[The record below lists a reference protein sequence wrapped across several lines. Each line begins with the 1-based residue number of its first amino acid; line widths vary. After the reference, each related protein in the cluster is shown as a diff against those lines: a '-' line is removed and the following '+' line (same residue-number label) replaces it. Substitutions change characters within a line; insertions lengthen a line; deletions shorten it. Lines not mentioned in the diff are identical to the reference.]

1 QVNDSS
7 NRRII
12 RPIRQGYLCQSRDP
26 PVLSDRR
33 AFQYLPLYDPKVREL
48 EGAAFLA
55 WKGQMQGGLVQT
67 AIGEVT
73 PAHRKSGCD
82 PQDYFRERDFSGV
95 IAALV
100 WDYL

>member
-1 QVNDSS
+1 M
-7 NRRII
+7 
-12 RPIRQGYLCQSRDP
+12 LM
-26 PVLSDRR
+26 
-33 AFQYLPLYDPKVREL
+33 
-48 EGAAFLA
+48 EGVS
-55 WKGQMQGGLVQT
+55 GLVQT